1 MHSPWPRRIGRHRFS
16 PSSSRGPRLA
26 CRPHSGHASRR
37 APFGKPRVLLQG
49 LCRRTP
55 CLQVSGMK
63 VCGCHRGGSGPVDCR
78 SRRPL
83 QEGICRRSG
92 RRSRSRRPCPS
103 RFGKS
108 TLFLRPFAMVVIH
121 DMPHVA
127 ISILEKNIG
136 YLERQSRLRHGPR
149 SSSLVGR
156 MQPRRAYRGK
166 TSQARVGSPHTS
178 V

>member
-1 MHSPWPRRIGRHRFS
+1 MHSPWPRQIRHRNWS

-26 CRPHSGHASRR
+26 CRPHSEHASRR

-49 LCRRTP
+49 LRRRAP
-55 CLQVSGMK
+55 CLRPWALGA
-63 VCGCHRGGSGPVDCR
+63 CECHRGGSGPVDCR

-83 QEGICRRSG
+83 REGMG
-92 RRSRSRRPCPS
+92 RRYGRRYHSRRPCPS

-108 TLFLRPFAMVVIH
+108 TLFLGPFAMMVIH

-136 YLERQSRLRHGPR
+136 HLERQSRLRHGPR
-149 SSSLVGR
+149 SSPLVGR
-156 MQPRRAYRGK
+156 MQPRTAYRGK
-166 TSQARVGSPHTS
+166 TSQARAGPPHTS
-178 V
+178 L